1 MRRRFLLGGALAA
14 GAAAAFWFAIAP
26 GTAQNAV
33 ALDNDDIG
41 GTVSGAK
48 GPEAGVWVIAET
60 KDLPTKYAKIVV
72 TDDQGR
78 FLIPDLPRAKYAI
91 WVRGYGLVDS
101 PKVTATPG
109 KMLALK
115 AVTAPSEAAAA
126 RYYPAIYWYAMLGIP
141 AASEFPGTGP
151 KPQGNGM
158 DAKMKT
164 QGQWLDIVKTNGCVT
179 CHQLGNAATRTYLP
193 ALGKFNSSTEAWEH
207 RIQVGQAGNSM
218 INGIGRLDTQRA
230 LSLFGDWTDRIK
242 GGELPFAKPP
252 RPQGVERNIVVTL
265 WDWHSPTHYL
275 HDEVS
280 TDRRNPRVNAGGPL
294 YGAAEESTDF
304 IPVLDPTHH
313 TSTRI
318 KAPPR
323 DANTPTTRDN
333 VISAPS
339 PYWGA
344 TPIWDSQTNI
354 HNPMFDDK
362 GRVWLTARIRA
373 AETPAFCRAGSS
385 HPSAKLFPTQTT
397 GRNLSVYDPAT
408 KKFSLIDTCYS
419 THHLNF
425 AYDADNTL
433 WTSGGGDV
441 IGWLNTKMYLATG
454 DEQKS
459 QGWTAMILD
468 TNGDG
473 KRGAYTEPGQPQD
486 PTKDMRV
493 RAGYYSVAISPSDGA
508 IWGSFLGY
516 PNGGVVRLTPG
527 KNPPETA
534 IAEIFYAPVDDPK
547 AAAKGFGP
555 RGMDVDRNGVAWVS
569 LASGQFA
576 SFDRRKCKGPLNG
589 PTATGNH
596 CPEGWTMHPF
606 PGPQFRNVNA
616 PGSAEASYYAWVDQ
630 HDTFGLGNDVPIA
643 TGNVSDA
650 LLALKD
656 GKFVTL
662 RVPYPMG
669 FYAKGLDGRIDDPGK
684 GWKGKGL
691 WSTYATRAVQHIEG
705 GKGTTSKIVHFQL
718 RPDPLAR

>member
-1 MRRRFLLGGALAA
+1 MRDTIVPGGIFAA
-14 GAAAAFWFAIAP
+14 GLATVLWLVIAP
-26 GTAQNAV
+26 GSAQNAP
-33 ALDNDDIG
+33 AIDSDDIA
-41 GTVSGAK
+41 GTVSGVK

-78 FLIPDLPRAKYAI
+78 FVIPDLPSASYSV

-109 KMLALK
+109 KMLSLK
-115 AVTAPSEAAAA
+115 AVTAPSAAAA
-126 RYYPAIYWYAMLGIP
+126 AHYYPALYWYAMLGIP
-141 AASEFPGTGP
+141 AQSEFPGTGP

-158 DAKMKT
+158 DPKMKS
-164 QGQWLDIVKTNGCVT
+164 QGQWLDVVKTDGCYT
-179 CHQLGNAATRTYLP
+179 CHQLGDAATRRYLP
-193 ALGKFNSSTEAWEH
+193 ALGKFKTSKDAWEH
-207 RIQVGQAGNSM
+207 RIQVGQAGTSM
-218 INGIGRLDTQRA
+218 IGSIGRLDTQRA
-230 LSLFGDWTDRIK
+230 LSLFGDWTDRVRK
-242 GGELPFAKPP
+242 GELPFAKPP

-265 WDWHSPTHYL
+265 WDWHSPTAYL
-275 HDEVS
+275 HDEVA
-280 TDRRNPRVNAGGPL
+280 TDKRNPQVNAGGPL
-294 YGAAEESTDF
+294 YGSPEESTDF
-304 IPVLDPTHH
+304 IPVLDPTRNIA
-313 TSTRI
+313 SKV
-318 KAPPR
+318 KASAR
-323 DANTPTTRDN
+323 DKNTPTTKDN
-333 VISAPS
+333 VIAAPS
-339 PYWGA
+339 PYWGN

-362 GRVWLTARIRA
+362 GRVWLTSRIRA
-373 AETPAFCRAGSS
+373 SETPAFCRAGSALA
-385 HPSAKLFPTQTT
+385 SAKAFPVQTT
-397 GRNLSVYDPAT
+397 GRNLAMYDPAT

-441 IGWLNTKMYLATG
+441 VGWLNTKMYLATG

-459 QGWTAMILD
+459 QGWTALILD
-468 TNGDG
+468 SNGDG
-473 KRGAYTEPGQPQD
+473 KRSAYTEPGQPQD
-486 PTKDMRV
+486 PAKDMRV
-493 RAGYYSVAISPSDGA
+493 RAGFYAVAIDPNDNSV
-508 IWGSFLGY
+508 WGSFIGY
-516 PNGGVVRLTPG
+516 PGGVVRLVPG

-534 IAEIFYAPVDDPK
+534 MAEIFYVPFEDANAPI
-547 AAAKGFGP
+547 KGYSP
-555 RGMDVDRNGVAWVS
+555 RGMDIDRKGVAWMP

-576 SFDRRKCKGPLNG
+576 SFDRRKCTGVLNG
-589 PTATGNH
+589 PKATGNH
-596 CPEGWTMHPF
+596 CPEGWTLYPF
-606 PGPQFRNVNA
+606 PGLQFKNVNS

-630 HDTFGLGNDVPIA
+630 QDTFGLGNDIPIA
-643 TGNVSDA
+643 TGNASDA

-691 WSTYATRAVQHIEG
+691 WSTYATRTPHHMEG
-705 GKGTTSKIVHFQL
+705 SKGTTSKIVHFQL

>member
-1 MRRRFLLGGALAA
+1 MRKKFLLGGALAA
-14 GAAAAFWFAIAP
+14 SAAAAFWFAVAP
-26 GTAQNAV
+26 GTAQNAP
-33 ALDNDDIG
+33 AIDGDDIG

-60 KDLPTKYAKIVV
+60 TDLPTKYAKIVV
-72 TDDQGR
+72 TDDRGR
-78 FLIPDLPRAKYAI
+78 FLIPDLPRASYRI

-101 PKVTATPG
+101 PKVTSAPG

-115 AVTAPSEAAAA
+115 AVPAPNDAAAA
-126 RYYPAIYWYAMLGIP
+126 RYYPALYWYAMLGIP
-141 AASEFPGTGP
+141 AAKEFPGTGP
-151 KPQGNGM
+151 QGNGM
-158 DAKMKT
+158 DPKMKS
-164 QGQWLDIVKTNGCVT
+164 QAQWLDVVKTNGCFT
-179 CHQLGNAATRTYLP
+179 CHQLGNEATRDYLP
-193 ALGKFNSSTEAWEH
+193 ALGKFKTSAEAWEH

-230 LSLFGDWTDRIK
+230 LALFGDWTDRVRA
-242 GGELPFAKPP
+242 GELPFAKPP
-252 RPQGVERNIVVTL
+252 RPQGIERNIVVTL
-265 WDWHSPTHYL
+265 WDWHSPTAYL

-280 TDRRNPRVNAGGPL
+280 TDRRNPRVNAYGPL
-294 YGAAEESTDF
+294 YGAAEESSDL
-304 IPVLDPTHH
+304 IPVLDPTKHVA
-313 TSTRI
+313 TTV

-323 DANTPTTRDN
+323 DANTPTTKDN
-333 VISAPS
+333 VIPAPS
-339 PYWGA
+339 PYWGT

-354 HNPMFDDK
+354 HNPMFDDM
-362 GRVWLTARIRA
+362 GRVWLTQRIRA
-373 AETPAFCRAGSS
+373 PETPAFCRAGSS

-397 GRNLSVYDPAT
+397 GRNLAVYDPTT
-408 KKFSLIDTCYS
+408 KKFSLIDTCFS

-425 AYDADNTL
+425 AYDDNDTL

-441 IGWLNTKMYLATG
+441 IGWLNSKMYLQTG

-459 QGWTAMILD
+459 QGWTALILD

-473 KRGAYTEPGQPQD
+473 KRGDYTEPGQPQD
-486 PTKDMRV
+486 PAKDMRV
-493 RAGYYSVAISPSDGA
+493 RAPYYSVAISPKDGA
-508 IWGSFLGY
+508 IWGSFLGQ
-516 PNGGVVRLTPG
+516 PGGVQRLAPG

-534 IAEIFYAPVDDPK
+534 IAEIFYAPFNDPK
-547 AAAKGFGP
+547 AAIKGFGP
-555 RGMDVDRNGVAWVS
+555 RGMDIDSNGVAWVS

-589 PTATGNH
+589 PNATGNN
-596 CPEGWTMHPF
+596 CPEGWTLHPF
-606 PGPQFRNVNA
+606 PGPNFRNVSM

-630 HDTFGLGNDVPIA
+630 QDTFGLGKDIPIA
-643 TGNVSDA
+643 TGNASDA

-669 FYAKGLDGRIDDPGK
+669 FYAKGMDGRIDDPNL

-691 WSTYATRAVQHIEG
+691 WSTYATRAPQHIEG
-705 GKGTTSKIVHFQL
+705 GKGTTSKIVKFQL

>member
-1 MRRRFLLGGALAA
+1 MRKTFLLGGALAA
-14 GAAAAFWFAIAP
+14 SAAAAFWFIAP
-26 GTAQNAV
+26 STAQNAPPI
-33 ALDNDDIG
+33 DGDDIG

-60 KDLPTKYAKIVV
+60 RDLPTKYAKIVV

-78 FLIPDLPRAKYAI
+78 FLIPDLPRASYSI

-101 PKVTATPG
+101 PKVTSAPG
-109 KMLALK
+109 KSLALK
-115 AVTAPSEAAAA
+115 AVAAPNEAAAA

-141 AASEFPGTGP
+141 AESEFPGTGP

-158 DAKMKT
+158 DPKMKS
-164 QGQWLDIVKTNGCVT
+164 QAQWLDVIKTNGCFT
-179 CHQLGNAATRTYLP
+179 CHQLGNAATRDYLP
-193 ALGKFNSSTEAWEH
+193 ALGKFNSSAEAWQH

-218 INGIGRLDTQRA
+218 INGIGRVDTQRA
-230 LSLFGDWTDRIK
+230 LALFGDWTDRIRA
-242 GGELPFAKPP
+242 GELPFAKPP

-275 HDEVS
+275 HDEVA
-280 TDRRNPRVNAGGPL
+280 TDRRNPRVNAYGPL

-304 IPVLDPTHH
+304 IPVLDPSKHVATMV
-313 TSTRI
+313 

-323 DANTPTTRDN
+323 DANTPTTRNN
-333 VISAPS
+333 VIPAPS

-354 HNPMFDDK
+354 HNPMFDGE
-362 GRVWLTARIRA
+362 GRVWLTQRIRA
-373 AETPAFCRAGSS
+373 PETPAFCRAGSS

-397 GRNLSVYDPAT
+397 GRNLAVYDPRT
-408 KKFSLIDTCYS
+408 KKFSLIDTCFS

-425 AYDADNTL
+425 AYDDNDTL

-441 IGWLNTKMYLATG
+441 IGWLNSKMYLETG

-459 QGWTAMILD
+459 QGWTALILD

-473 KRGAYTEPGQPQD
+473 KRGDYTDVGQPQD
-486 PTKDMRV
+486 PAKDMRV
-493 RAGYYSVAISPSDGA
+493 RAPYYSVAISPKDGA

-516 PNGGVVRLTPG
+516 PRGGVVRLSPG

-534 IAEIFYAPVDDPK
+534 IAEIFLAPAEGAGV
-547 AAAKGFGP
+547 KGYGP
-555 RGMDVDRNGVAWVS
+555 RGMDIDSNGVAWVS
-569 LASGQFA
+569 LSSGQFA

-589 PTATGNH
+589 PKATGNH
-596 CPEGWTMHPF
+596 CPEGWTLHPF
-606 PGPQFRNVNA
+606 PGPQFRGVNA
-616 PGSAEASYYAWVDQ
+616 PGSAESSYYAWVDQ
-630 HDTFGLGNDVPIA
+630 QDTFGLGNDVPIA
-643 TGNVSDA
+643 TGNANDA

-669 FYAKGLDGRIDDPGK
+669 FYAKGLDGRIDDPAK

-691 WSTYATRAVQHIEG
+691 WSTYATRAPQHIEG
-705 GKGTTSKIVHFQL
+705 GKGTTSKIVKFEL